1 MNKNQDNRNDKNQDN
16 RNDKNQE
23 NKNNKNLNN
32 KNKEENSNMNK
43 MNQDPENTK
52 VTKSTKETKSTK
64 ATKSAK
70 GSKTAEPTRNT
81 KTVSAEKAKSSKKAS
96 AKSAGSA
103 VHPKLNAQTEEK
115 VGFTMSQ
122 DIDGAAGE
130 YTKLWSTEISLESEF
145 LNLPSSLS
153 VGDVLGNFDARLVE
167 PIKVSERDG
176 AYNLIDGAKTF
187 MMLREL
193 YHQKGIEE
201 FEVMCRVYHGLQEED
216 EARVYA
222 TIDDLHE
229 KLSMANRI
237 RALIVAKDEEL
248 LDFKKVTLES
258 GFSIRPGDYK
268 THDGKICAICAAFY
282 AYRKLGAKEYLR
294 MLKILMRTWAGA
306 SWSLTKNMLNG
317 MTIFMQENHVSMNS
331 FAAKFEHVSYE
342 DIRAKAAEYPGRH
355 RGGAFADA
363 LTELY
368 TGVPVS
374 DEYEEYAAAV

>member
-1 MNKNQDNRNDKNQDN
+1 MNKNQGNRNDKN
-16 RNDKNQE
+16 
-23 NKNNKNLNN
+23 LNN
-32 KNKEENSNMNK
+32 QNKEENTSMNK
-43 MNQDPENTK
+43 MNQDPENIK
-52 VTKSTKETKSTK
+52 NIKSTKRTKSNVTSKSTK
-64 ATKSAK
+64 ASKAAEDTKNSKASSAAKSKSA
-70 GSKTAEPTRNT
+70 
-81 KTVSAEKAKSSKKAS
+81 KKAS
-96 AKSAGSA
+96 AKSAGKA
-103 VHPKLNAQTEEK
+103 TRPKQNAQAEEK

-122 DIDGAAGE
+122 DIDAAAGE
-130 YTKLWSTEISLESEF
+130 YTRLWSTEISLKSEF

-153 VGDVLGNFDARLVE
+153 VGEVLGNFDARLVE

-176 AYNLIDGAKTF
+176 EYNLIDGAKTF

-237 RALIVAKDEEL
+237 RALLIAKDEEMM
-248 LDFKKVTLES
+248 DFKKVTLES

-268 THDGKICAICAAFY
+268 THDGKVCAICAAFY

-306 SWSLTKNMLNG
+306 SWSVTKNMLNG

-368 TGVPVS
+368 TGIPVS

>member
-1 MNKNQDNRNDKNQDN
+1 MNKNQDN

-32 KNKEENSNMNK
+32 QNKEENSNMNK
-43 MNQDPENTK
+43 MNQDSENSKNTKNTKNSKNTKRNENTK
-52 VTKSTKETKSTK
+52 NNKSNMNS
-64 ATKSAK
+64 KSAK
-70 GSKTAEPTRNT
+70 AVEGAKSTPT
-81 KTVSAEKAKSSKKAS
+81 EKAKSSKKAS

-103 VHPKLNAQTEEK
+103 VHPRLNAQTEEK

-130 YTKLWSTEISLESEF
+130 YIKLWSTEISLESEF

-153 VGDVLGNFDARLVE
+153 VGDVLGKFDARLVE

-237 RALIVAKDEEL
+237 RALLIAKDEEMM
-248 LDFKKVTLES
+248 DFKKVTLES

-268 THDGKICAICAAFY
+268 THDGKVCAICAAFY

-306 SWSLTKNMLNG
+306 SWSVTKNMLNG

>member
-1 MNKNQDNRNDKNQDN
+1 MNKNQGNRSDKNQDN
-16 RNDKNQE
+16 MNDE
-23 NKNNKNLNN
+23 NLNHQ
-32 KNKEENSNMNK
+32 NKEENNSMKK
-43 MNQDPENTK
+43 MNQDPENIK
-52 VTKSTKETKSTK
+52 NAKNNVSSKSSKDVEAAKSTKSTK
-64 ATKSAK
+64 ASKAVEGAKS
-70 GSKTAEPTRNT
+70 TPT
-81 KTVSAEKAKSSKKAS
+81 EKAKSSKKAS

-103 VHPKLNAQTEEK
+103 VHPRLNAQTEEK

-130 YTKLWSTEISLESEF
+130 YIKLWSTEISLESEF

-153 VGDVLGNFDARLVE
+153 VGDVLGKFDARLVE

-237 RALIVAKDEEL
+237 RALLIAKDEEMM
-248 LDFKKVTLES
+248 DFKKVTLES

-268 THDGKICAICAAFY
+268 THDGKVCAICAAFY

-306 SWSLTKNMLNG
+306 SWSVTKNMLNG

>member
-1 MNKNQDNRNDKNQDN
+1 MNKNQGNKND
-16 RNDKNQE
+16 
-23 NKNNKNLNN
+23 KNNKNLNN

-43 MNQDPENTK
+43 MNQDPENN
-52 VTKSTKETKSTK
+52 KSTKNTKNNKNNVNSKSTK
-64 ATKSAK
+64 AAE
-70 GSKTAEPTRNT
+70 GGKTSST
-81 KTVSAEKAKSSKKAS
+81 EKAKSSKKAS

-130 YTKLWSTEISLESEF
+130 YIKLWSTEISLESEF
-145 LNLPSSLS
+145 LVLPSSLS
-153 VGDVLGNFDARLVE
+153 VGEVLGNFDARLVE

-193 YHQKGIEE
+193 YHRKGIEE

-306 SWSLTKNMLNG
+306 SWSVTKNMLNG
-317 MTIFMQENHVSMNS
+317 MTIFMQENRVSMNS

-342 DIRAKAAEYPGRH
+342 DILAKAAEYPGRH

-363 LTELY
+363 LKELY
-368 TGVPVS
+368 TGVRVS
-374 DEYEEYAAAV
+374 DEYEEYAEAV

>member
-1 MNKNQDNRNDKNQDN
+1 MNKSQGNKILNDQ
-16 RNDKNQE
+16 
-23 NKNNKNLNN
+23 
-32 KNKEENSNMNK
+32 NKEENNSMNK
-43 MNQDPENTK
+43 TNQNSENTK
-52 VTKSTKETKSTK
+52 NNVNSKSTK
-64 ATKSAK
+64 ASKAAAGNKVTKATRATK
-70 GSKTAEPTRNT
+70 GSEVT
-81 KTVSAEKAKSSKKAS
+81 KRSKKAHTEKRESTKKVS
-96 AKSAGSA
+96 AKSANPA
-103 VHPKLNAQTEEK
+103 IHPMLDTPQQDK
-115 VGFTMSQ
+115 VGFAMSQ
-122 DIDGAAGE
+122 DIDAATGE

-145 LNLPSSLS
+145 LNLPSALS

-237 RALIVAKDEEL
+237 RALLVAKDEEL

-268 THDGKICAICAAFY
+268 PHDGKICAICAAFY

-294 MLKILMRTWAGA
+294 MLKIVMRTWAGA
-306 SWSLTKNMLNG
+306 SWSVTKNMLNG
-317 MTIFMQENHVSMNS
+317 MTIFMQENRVSMNS
-331 FAAKFEHVSYE
+331 FAAKFDHVSYE
-342 DIRAKAAEYPGRH
+342 DILAKAAEYSGRN
-355 RGGAFADA
+355 RGGAIADA
-363 LTELY
+363 LAELY
-368 TGVPVS
+368 TGVCASDGS
-374 DEYEEYAAAV
+374 DEYPVAV

>member
-1 MNKNQDNRNDKNQDN
+1 MNKNQDN

-32 KNKEENSNMNK
+32 QNKEENSNMNK
-43 MNQDPENTK
+43 MNQDSENSKNTKNTKNSKNTKRNENTK
-52 VTKSTKETKSTK
+52 NTKSNMNS
-64 ATKSAK
+64 KSAK
-70 GSKTAEPTRNT
+70 AVEGAKSTPT
-81 KTVSAEKAKSSKKAS
+81 EKAKSSKKAS

-103 VHPKLNAQTEEK
+103 VHPRLNAQTEEK

-130 YTKLWSTEISLESEF
+130 YIKLWSTEISLESEF

-153 VGDVLGNFDARLVE
+153 VGDVLGKFDARLVE

-237 RALIVAKDEEL
+237 RALLIAKDEEMM
-248 LDFKKVTLES
+248 DFKKVTLES

-268 THDGKICAICAAFY
+268 THDGKVCAICAAFY

-306 SWSLTKNMLNG
+306 SWSVTKNMLNG

>member
-1 MNKNQDNRNDKNQDN
+1 MNKNQDNMNDKNQVN
-16 RNDKNQE
+16 RNDKNT
-23 NKNNKNLNN
+23 KNLNN
-32 KNKEENSNMNK
+32 QNKEENSSMNK
-43 MNQDPENTK
+43 KNQDSENTK
-52 VTKSTKETKSTK
+52 KTKTTKSTKNTKSNVSSKSTK
-64 ATKSAK
+64 GGKAAE
-70 GSKTAEPTRNT
+70 GSKTAST
-81 KTVSAEKAKSSKKAS
+81 EKARSAKKTKG
-96 AKSAGSA
+96 KSAGPA

-130 YTKLWSTEISLESEF
+130 YTRLWSTEISLESEF
-145 LNLPSSLS
+145 LDLPSSLS
-153 VGDVLGNFDARLVE
+153 VGEVLGNFDARLVE

-237 RALIVAKDEEL
+237 RALLVAKDEEM

-306 SWSLTKNMLNG
+306 SWSVTKNMLNG
-317 MTIFMQENHVSMNS
+317 MTIFMQENRVSMNS
-331 FAAKFEHVSYE
+331 FAAKFEHISYE
-342 DIRAKAAEYPGRH
+342 DILAKAAEYPGRH

-363 LTELY
+363 LKELY
-368 TGVPVS
+368 TGVRVS

>member
-1 MNKNQDNRNDKNQDN
+1 MNKNQGNRSDKNQDN
-16 RNDKNQE
+16 MNDE
-23 NKNNKNLNN
+23 NLNHQ
-32 KNKEENSNMNK
+32 NKEENNSMKK
-43 MNQDPENTK
+43 MNQDPENIK
-52 VTKSTKETKSTK
+52 NAKNSVSSKSSKDVEAAKSTKSTK
-64 ATKSAK
+64 A
-70 GSKTAEPTRNT
+70 SKAAEGN
-81 KTVSAEKAKSSKKAS
+81 KTGPAEKAKSAKKTS

-115 VGFTMSQ
+115 VGFIMSQ

-130 YTKLWSTEISLESEF
+130 YIKLLSTEISLKSEF

-153 VGDVLGNFDARLVE
+153 VGEVLGNFDARLVE

-201 FEVMCRVYHGLQEED
+201 FEVMCRVYHGLQVED

-222 TIDDLHE
+222 TIDDLRE

-237 RALIVAKDEEL
+237 RALLVAKDEEL

-268 THDGKICAICAAFY
+268 PHDGKICAICAAFY

-306 SWSLTKNMLNG
+306 SWSVTKNMLNG
-317 MTIFMQENHVSMNS
+317 MTIFMQENRVSMNS
-331 FAAKFEHVSYE
+331 FAAKFEHVSYK
-342 DIRAKAAEYPGRH
+342 DILDKAAEYPGRN

-368 TGVPVS
+368 TGVRVS
-374 DEYEEYAAAV
+374 DEYEEYPAAM